1 MIFFKPRWVKLVN
14 QSLPP
19 GLISDIKIKKMENIR
34 SKYDIPHELFALGIM
49 ATPATTKMIQRYIY
63 NKVKERMPEASEKG
77 LLKEVLKSRALPPE
91 PYGYGMTEAQIDIA
105 MASINSLDNLTEYII
120 SKEPRS
126 QTLKDFSE
134 IGQMVGD
141 ILKE

>member
-1 MIFFKPRWVKLVN
+1 
-14 QSLPP
+14 
-19 GLISDIKIKKMENIR
+19 
-34 SKYDIPHELFALGIM
+34 
-49 ATPATTKMIQRYIY
+49 
-63 NKVKERMPEASEKG
+63 